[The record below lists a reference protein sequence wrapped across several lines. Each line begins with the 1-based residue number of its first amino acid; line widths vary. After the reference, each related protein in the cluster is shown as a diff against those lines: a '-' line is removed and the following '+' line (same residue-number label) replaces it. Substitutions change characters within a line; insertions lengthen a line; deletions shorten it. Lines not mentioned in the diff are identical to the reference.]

1 MRMLVPFEYEFFRR
15 GLFAAILVGALCGYI
30 GVYVVLRRMSYIG
43 HGLSHAIFGGA
54 VLSYITHSNFYIGAG
69 IWALFSGALIH
80 AISRRRW
87 VGADAAIGVV
97 TTTSFA
103 IGVSDC
109 LHLPEFHTQ
118 HRSRLVRQHSRHRSP
133 RSLDDGCNISCGFP
147 GAVYDSQATFVR
159 HF

>member
-1 MRMLVPFEYEFFRR
+1 MNFWLPFEYELLRR
-15 GLFAAILVGALCGYI
+15 GLFAAIIVDALSGYI
-30 GVYVVLRRMSYIG
+30 GVYVVLRRLSYIG
-43 HGLSHAIFGGA
+43 HGLSHAIFCGA

-103 IGVSDC
+103 ICVAIISTYRRYTRNIKAA
-109 LHLPEFHTQ
+109 L
-118 HRSRLVRQHSRHRSP
+118 LV
-133 RSLDDGCNISCGFP
+133 I
-147 GAVYDSQATFVR
+147 YI
-159 HF
+159 